1 MIFKTLKYFITPI
14 KKHTV
19 LIAEPNV
26 CHFEVIPGYIKYFRD
41 LGFNVNVL
49 LSNSTKKYKIFELIN
64 DKGVE
69 VITVKDKYLK
79 LFLSMNKN
87 KEYEYI
93 LFTSHLLFVPKNGK
107 PKQSVLEYFD
117 DMVEPQKKVFIVEH
131 RLEEINQELLK
142 ENRVIVLA
150 DFKYDFLETKPIVV
164 NPHYFG
170 DVKIIPKSDEQSK
183 FIIVGEIAGARRNF
197 WFLID
202 NMKDIIN
209 STKKDFKIS
218 IVSKTP
224 VEEIKKMIPQDL
236 RNYFELCGALNYNEL
251 FKKMGENDYFLP
263 LLDNRMTE
271 HERYITIGTSGS
283 FQLIYGFA
291 KPCLIHTKFAGL
303 HGFNNDN
310 SFLYNTREEFVDKM
324 KQAIELSGKDY
335 KIIQDNLVKLK
346 NEIYDKSL
354 NNLKNAL

>member
-1 MIFKTLKYFITPI
+1 
-14 KKHTV
+14 
-19 LIAEPNV
+19 
-26 CHFEVIPGYIKYFRD
+26 
-41 LGFNVNVL
+41 
-49 LSNSTKKYKIFELIN
+49 
-64 DKGVE
+64 
-69 VITVKDKYLK
+69 
-79 LFLSMNKN
+79 MNKN

-197 WFLID
+197 LFLID
-202 NMKDIIN
+202 SMKDIIN

-224 VEEIKKMIPQDL
+224 VEEIKKIIPQ
-236 RNYFELCGALNYNEL
+236 R
-251 FKKMGENDYFLP
+251 FKKLF
-263 LLDNRMTE
+263 
-271 HERYITIGTSGS
+271 
-283 FQLIYGFA
+283 
-291 KPCLIHTKFAGL
+291 
-303 HGFNNDN
+303 
-310 SFLYNTREEFVDKM
+310 
-324 KQAIELSGKDY
+324 
-335 KIIQDNLVKLK
+335 
-346 NEIYDKSL
+346 
-354 NNLKNAL
+354 